1 MPVPIPSKTEDGALP
16 GQGRYMEAV
25 GDDELGL
32 VAGGQQFIFRGEG
45 FQRDSW
51 FVTFML
57 KRMIQDSVR
66 QQDLTRTLDAVPQ
79 ELRVEG
85 RVFRVWQTG
94 ETVFVEE
101 VL

>member
-1 MPVPIPSKTEDGALP
+1 MPVPIPPKTEDGALH
-16 GQGRYMEAV
+16 GQGRYMAAV
-25 GDDELGL
+25 DDDELGL
-32 VAGGQQFIFRGEG
+32 VAGGQQYVFRGEG

-57 KRMIQDSVR
+57 KRMIQDSIR
-66 QQDLTRTLDAVPQ
+66 QQDLTRSLDAAPQ